1 MIEVIINKALCKYE
15 NLIVM
20 GDFNI
25 DIKILI
31 LIRISWKSFAVN
43 KLTSF

>member
-25 DIKILI
+25 DIKNYN
-31 LIRISWKSFAVN
+31 SDKD
-43 KLTSF
+43 KLEKFCS

>member
-1 MIEVIINKALCKYE
+1 MGNIKIFSEEMNEVITKALCKYE

-25 DIKILI
+25 NIKSSNFGKDNL
-31 LIRISWKSFAVN
+31 
-43 KLTSF
+43 

>member
-1 MIEVIINKALCKYE
+1 MNEVISKALCKYE

-25 DIKILI
+25 DIKGTLMQI
-31 LIRISWKSFAVN
+31 
-43 KLTSF
+43 